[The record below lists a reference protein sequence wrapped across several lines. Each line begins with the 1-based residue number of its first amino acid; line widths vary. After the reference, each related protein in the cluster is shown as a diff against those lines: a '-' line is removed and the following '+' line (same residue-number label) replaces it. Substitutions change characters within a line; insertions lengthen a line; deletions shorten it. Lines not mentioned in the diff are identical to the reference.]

1 MIRWFTQPFHNWRTF
16 LVKIRL
22 NLAFLSKIS
31 FGCINYEKQPFMFV
45 NKNTACENYLRN
57 RIPISRFGR
66 KLKKSDLNCE
76 QIVNKTLLKMSNGV
90 DLYRQFLTLHQNQLQ
105 TSVVPEHL
113 WPTLF
118 KKLVEGVSLY
128 LFYHF
133 SLIRLMFY
141 KERSVK

>member
-16 LVKIRL
+16 LVKTRL

-31 FGCINYEKQPFMFV
+31 FGCINYEKQRYMFV
-45 NKNTACENYLRN
+45 NKNTACE
-57 RIPISRFGR
+57 
-66 KLKKSDLNCE
+66 KLFKKQNSNFKIWEKSDLDCE

-118 KKLVEGVSLY
+118 KKLVEGVSFY
-128 LFYHF
+128 LCILLFF
-133 SLIRLMFY
+133 SNKIM
-141 KERSVK
+141 

>member
-16 LVKIRL
+16 LVKTRL
-22 NLAFLSKIS
+22 NLAFLNKIN
-31 FGCINYEKQPFMFV
+31 FCFTNYEKQPFMFV
-45 NKNTACENYLRN
+45 NKNTACE
-57 RIPISRFGR
+57 
-66 KLKKSDLNCE
+66 KLFKKQNSNFKIWEKSDLDCE

-118 KKLVEGVSLY
+118 KKLVEGVSFY
-128 LFYHF
+128 LCIFAIF
-133 SLIRLMFY
+133 LQ
-141 KERSVK
+141 